1 MSWHIPPDKFRGMG
15 GLDLPALGIPGEAEY
30 VKRYCDRTK
39 RQAIDPSHWDF
50 YLAYNLFR
58 IAAICQGI
66 AKRVLDGTAASQHAQ
81 EAASKTVPLA
91 DLGWRQV
98 ERILRRAA

>member
-1 MSWHIPPDKFRGMG
+1 MTWHIPPDKFRGVA
-15 GLDLPALGIPGEAEY
+15 GLDVAGMPTESEY
-30 VKRYCDRTK
+30 VARYCARTGRGK
-39 RQAIDPSHWDF
+39 IDPSHWDF

-66 AKRVLDGTAASQHAQ
+66 AKRVLEGTAASSFAQ

-91 DLGWRQV
+91 QLGWQQV

>member
-1 MSWHIPPDKFRGMG
+1 VQ
-15 GLDLPALGIPGEAEY
+15 AY
-30 VKRYCDRTK
+30 CKRTNRK
-39 RQAIDPSHWDF
+39 SIDPSHWDF

-81 EAASKTVPLA
+81 EAATKTVPLA
-91 DLGWRQV
+91 QLGWQQV
-98 ERILRRAA
+98 EKILRRAA